1 MSARQL
7 IPEPKRWGKRNLW
20 DRWQVD
26 AWFADLFD
34 RPKPPKPEKIELV
47 TAEEFAEL
55 LRITPRALK
64 ERLREARQAAAET
77 VDEAPDQAS
86 EAA

>member
-1 MSARQL
+1 MSARPL

-20 DRWQVD
+20 DRWEVD
-26 AWFADLFD
+26 VWFADVFG

-47 TAEEFAEL
+47 TAEELAEL

-64 ERLREARQAAAET
+64 DRLREARQAAA
-77 VDEAPDQAS
+77 DAPEQDR
-86 EAA
+86 AA